1 LDESK
6 NRQVIIVV
14 IVVVV
19 ILGVIAYLL
28 AGARGLVGV
37 MNFIKWAFIV
47 VCLIGLA
54 VWAVWFLF
62 IRQIRDDRVAMNA
75 KKIIEQSRL
84 TKPDL
89 IGDLYMSGDLDHPQ
103 VKLGRIEGYSRIKN
117 ILGEESD
124 VFVFKKSSFPFS
136 MFEDAKAIRVAPEDH
151 TDMIGDIVIKGI
163 SLVSHGGFMFV
174 NHQHLD
180 VNRLDG
186 TIKMEVLRDYVMDV
200 LRDIKYISDK
210 AIDISPEFQKQLAGR
225 SLLKIPSR
233 VDPNAGQ
240 QQQQGNNQ
248 GGQ

>member
-1 LDESK
+1 MDEGK

-14 IVVVV
+14 IVIVVV
-19 ILGVIAYLL
+19 LGIVAYLL

-62 IRQIRDDRVAMNA
+62 IRQIKDDRVAMNA
-75 KKIIEQSRL
+75 KRIIEQSRL
-84 TKPDL
+84 SKPDL
-89 IGDLYMSGDLDHPQ
+89 INDLWMSGDLEHPQ
-103 VKLGRIEGYSRIKN
+103 VKLGRIEGYSRVKN
-117 ILGEESD
+117 ILGEEED
-124 VFVFKKSSFPFS
+124 VFVFKKSGFPFS
-136 MFEDAKAIRVAPEDH
+136 MFEDAKAFRVHPDDH
-151 TDMIGDIVIKGI
+151 SDMIGDIIIQGI
-163 SLVSHGGFMFV
+163 SPVSHGGFLYV
-174 NHQHLD
+174 NQQHLD
-180 VNRLDG
+180 LTRIDTTV
-186 TIKMEVLRDYVMDV
+186 KSEVVRTYAMDTLRD
-200 LRDIKYISDK
+200 LKIISDL
-210 AIDISPEFQKQLAGR
+210 AVGLDANHEKQLQGR